1 MKDDYLATAEHM
13 HSYGASELG
22 DVIKREEDIYHYPTT
37 TPLTNNHH
45 HYRSEAYGRPPVLL
59 PIEAEQHVQSK
70 SLYDHIDSTS
80 GQPAGFDSP
89 KMYDNKIYDT
99 TKAYDKLYI
108 DKSIIDHQMDT
119 TTTTTSAAASPYD
132 SHKIK
137 SYPGMYS
144 SKPPPP
150 PPHLDSHIEDNS
162 YDKSYDKT
170 YDKSYDK
177 AYDKPYDKGC
187 EKTYKTLE
195 TMNATSYDRP
205 YETTKVI
212 EPVDSTTTYEKVQPL
227 ETTTPVPE
235 VQERTC
241 SGNGNK
247 KDENSKEITDID
259 PNKKPPYSY
268 VALIAMAIKES
279 PDRKLQLSEIY
290 HWIATKFPFYQQQNA
305 KEKQGWKNSIRH
317 NLSLNECF
325 VKIPREGGGGGGKGN
340 YWTLDPQH
348 EDMFEHGNYKRR
360 RRMKRPNLYRHAY
373 TYHPEAYLGISPR
386 SFFPPSP
393 GSGWGI
399 PQMQSSQIGG
409 YPQTPRAHTP
419 HSYSYTQMNQFQ
431 GGVQLSNGY
440 QQLGGSLGSSALGTA
455 PLGSGALRPSLPAPL
470 GGGFLGGHSPT
481 ISSPSNNSS
490 GLGSSHSIW
499 SSGSTSSLSS
509 GFGSGSFL
517 SSSTSLGSSSA
528 PSLQPSFGTSTGGNY
543 NSGLS
548 ACPKQGDTPT
558 SSQLTPL
565 PYYHYWTADHKI

>member
-1 MKDDYLATAEHM
+1 
-13 HSYGASELG
+13 
-22 DVIKREEDIYHYPTT
+22 
-37 TPLTNNHH
+37 
-45 HYRSEAYGRPPVLL
+45 
-59 PIEAEQHVQSK
+59 
-70 SLYDHIDSTS
+70 
-80 GQPAGFDSP
+80 
-89 KMYDNKIYDT
+89 MYDNKLYDT

-108 DKSIIDHQMDT
+108 DKAIMDHAMDT
-119 TTTTTSAAASPYD
+119 TPTAASSPYD
-132 SHKIK
+132 SHHKIK
-137 SYPGMYS
+137 SYPEMLYS
-144 SKPPPP
+144 TKPPPAPPQP
-150 PPHLDSHIEDNS
+150 PPHIDTHIDDNS
-162 YDKSYDKT
+162 YEKP
-170 YDKSYDK
+170 
-177 AYDKPYDKGC
+177 YDKPYDKGYDKLYDKGC

-195 TMNATSYDRP
+195 TMTASSYDRS
-205 YETTKVI
+205 YEATTKAI
-212 EPVDSTTTYEKVQPL
+212 EPVDSTTTHEKAQPL
-227 ETTTPVPE
+227 ETTTTTTSVPE
-235 VQERTC
+235 GQERTC

-247 KDENSKEITDID
+247 KDENSKEINDID

-373 TYHPEAYLGISPR
+373 TYPETYLGIPPR
-386 SFFPPSP
+386 SFFSASP

-399 PQMQSSQIGG
+399 PQMQGSQIGG

-440 QQLGGSLGSSALGTA
+440 QQIGGSLGSSALGTA
-455 PLGSGALRPSLPAPL
+455 PLGSGALRPGLPAPL
-470 GGGFLGGHSPT
+470 GGGFLGGHSPA

-509 GFGSGSFL
+509 GFGSSSFL
-517 SSSTSLGSSSA
+517 SSSGSLGSSSA
-528 PSLQPSFGTSTGGNY
+528 PSLQPSFGSTTGGNY
-543 NSGLS
+543 NSSLS

-565 PYYHYWTADHKI
+565 PYYHYWTTDHKI